1 MSPFEVKKLVARLRA
16 AYPNPPLTAET
27 EEVYADMLR
36 DLEYEAVDSAV
47 EGLIATATRLPTI
60 SRIRRAVIEPTLD
73 LPTAEEAWIAV
84 QSRRS
89 DVHELVHRAA
99 ALMGGSFNVR
109 TSSDPELTRVRFA
122 KVYDELRRRAVDEA
136 LVAGIRAA
144 RTTRRVAQAS

>member
-1 MSPFEVKKLVARLRA
+1 MGVFNLNAEHEWDAENDRA
-16 AYPNPPLTAET
+16 GY
-27 EEVYADMLR
+27 R
-36 DLEYEAVDSAV
+36 H
-47 EGLIATATRLPTI
+47 
-60 SRIRRAVIEPTLD
+60 RRAVIEPTLD

-99 ALMGGSFNVR
+99 ALMGGGFNVR